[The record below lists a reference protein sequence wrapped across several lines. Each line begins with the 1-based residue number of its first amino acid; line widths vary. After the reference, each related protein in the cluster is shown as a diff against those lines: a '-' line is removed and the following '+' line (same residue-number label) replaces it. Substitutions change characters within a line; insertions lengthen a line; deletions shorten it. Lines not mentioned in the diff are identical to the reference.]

1 MSKQVL
7 GIDLGTSAVKLLLW
21 KGEGEVEKARAAYT
35 EISPKGWL
43 AAISKAAA
51 SLDLSNLGAIGL
63 SSQVGTYV
71 VNEQEVISWNE
82 GAGREELAFLKEK
95 YEKETFIREIAM
107 PHPDIVSYPLPRLLY
122 IQKHFSAI
130 ESVCQPKDLL
140 CKALCGRLV
149 SEKYSW
155 RGLAHTKDGGYST
168 FFLHEIGVDESILP
182 PLIPFDAEVGK
193 TTAECEEALH
203 IPKGIPVYTGL
214 NDFFASLL
222 GMGVEKSGDM
232 FDITGTSE
240 HLGLL
245 SDALSPDTKMVSGVY
260 FDTYI
265 HYGVTGSS
273 GASSDFAIREFGRD
287 SLDILSRLW
296 HNPPIFT
303 PYVKGERA
311 PIFDSDARGVF
322 FGITAETTK
331 EDMLYAA
338 MEGIAFSLYHIYESM
353 GTPPGGAIRISGG
366 AAKSAALNTL
376 KAELFGKEVYTLSEN
391 DTSALGAAAVAARAA
406 KIAPEGT
413 VFNHIRETV
422 SPKGEMR
429 DALLARY
436 AIYKELYPALTA
448 QFTAFT
454 KLGKDL
460 IK

>member
-1 MSKQVL
+1 MSKHAL

-21 KGEGEVEKARAAYT
+21 KGEGNVEKARAAYS

-43 AAISKAAA
+43 AAIGEAAA
-51 SLDLSNLGAIGL
+51 MLDLSCVSAIGL

-71 VNEQEVISWNE
+71 VNGQEVISWNE
-82 GAGREELAFLKEK
+82 GAGAEELAFLKEK
-95 YEKETFIREIAM
+95 YSKETFIREIAM

-122 IQKHFSAI
+122 IKKNFPAI

-155 RGLAHTKDGGYST
+155 RGLAHTKDGGYSAY
-168 FFLHEIGVDESILP
+168 FLREIGIDENILP
-182 PLIPFDAEVGK
+182 PLIPFDAEAGK
-193 TTAECEEALH
+193 TTAECEAKLH

-222 GMGVEKSGDM
+222 GMGIEKSGDM

-245 SDALSPDTKMVSGVY
+245 SDTLAPDTKMVSGVY

-287 SLDILSRLW
+287 SLEILSRIE

-311 PIFDSDARGVF
+311 PIFDSAARGVF
-322 FGITAETTK
+322 FGVNAETTR
-331 EDMLYAA
+331 EDMLYAV

-353 GTPPGGAIRISGG
+353 GTPPATAIRISGG
-366 AAKSAALNTL
+366 AAKSAALNLL
-376 KAELFGKEVYTLSEN
+376 KAELFGKEVCTLSEN
-391 DTSALGAAAVAARAA
+391 DTSALGAAAVAARGAG
-406 KIAPEGT
+406 IAPEGT
-413 VFNHIRETV
+413 VFNRIRETV
-422 SPKGEMR
+422 SPKGDMH
-429 DALLARY
+429 DMLLARY
-436 AIYKELYPALTA
+436 AIYKELYPSLSE

-454 KLGKDL
+454 KLERNEEK
-460 IK
+460 